1 MAVAIEFINVI
12 IPIANIE
19 KCYRGG
25 FEQYRK
31 NVRRIKKIWFDDFI
45 VRDGAMN
52 QSDIE
57 YLIKEWE
64 DLGLIPAIEKNGELY
79 WNDICVVDMM
89 CGKTLPCEWLVDK
102 ENYFVAHIN
111 ETQSHLEKQVSSDT
125 ITELTDNEIFVFGS
139 NIHGNHAGGAARVAR
154 RKWGAIQGQGEG
166 LQGQTYAIPT
176 MFKTVEDI
184 QPYVER
190 FIEFAEKNPDK
201 RFLVTK
207 IGCGIAGFKV
217 EEIANLFV
225 DVIDKNIKNIYLPK
239 EFFNA
244 GHIL

>member
-1 MAVAIEFINVI
+1 M
-12 IPIANIE
+12 
-19 KCYRGG
+19 
-25 FEQYRK
+25 
-31 NVRRIKKIWFDDFI
+31 
-45 VRDGAMN
+45 
-52 QSDIE
+52 
-57 YLIKEWE
+57 
-64 DLGLIPAIEKNGELY
+64 
-79 WNDICVVDMM
+79 
-89 CGKTLPCEWLVDK
+89 
-102 ENYFVAHIN
+102 N